1 MAGIGRYSKFIVA
14 VIGLA
19 TVIITTYYGNATWAA
34 AAVNA
39 LAAAGVL
46 LVPNQQPTTPAPTP
60 PAPGS
65 ST

>member
-1 MAGIGRYSKFIVA
+1 MSQIGRYSKFIVA
-14 VIGLA
+14 LIGLA

-46 LVPNQQPTTPAPTP
+46 LVPNQPAPAKAEEVTKP
-60 PAPGS
+60 
-65 ST
+65 